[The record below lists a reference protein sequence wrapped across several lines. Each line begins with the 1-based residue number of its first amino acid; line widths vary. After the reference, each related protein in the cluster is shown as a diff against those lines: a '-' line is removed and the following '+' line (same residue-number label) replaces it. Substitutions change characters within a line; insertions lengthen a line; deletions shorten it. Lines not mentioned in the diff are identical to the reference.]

1 MTENDAVTEETRG
14 RRYIRFWGLA
24 VLVVA
29 ALLGIGFFPTRR
41 LAGDEALPAML
52 VGCLIGLTSAGV
64 AAWLLVAANNN
75 TAPTARMENAF
86 RAMVVRLVVVAVL
99 GLAVTLGGTLERMP
113 LLFWVATSY
122 VALLPL
128 EVRLA
133 IR

>member
-1 MTENDAVTEETRG
+1 VTGASRG
-14 RRYIRFWGLA
+14 RRYLEFLGLA

-41 LAGDEALPAML
+41 LGGDEALPAML
-52 VGCLIGLTSAGV
+52 AGCLIGLTSAGV
-64 AAWLLVAANNN
+64 AAWLLVAANN
-75 TAPTARMENAF
+75 TAPTARIENAV
-86 RAMVVRLVVVAVL
+86 RAMVIRLVVVAVL
-99 GLAVTLGGTLERMP
+99 GVAAALSGGVARIP
-113 LLFWVATSY
+113 LLFWLATSY

>member
-1 MTENDAVTEETRG
+1 MTDASRG
-14 RRYIRFWGLA
+14 GRYIRFLGLA

-29 ALLGIGFFPTRR
+29 VLFGIGFLPTRR
-41 LAGDEALPAML
+41 FAGDEALPAML
-52 VGCLIGLTSAGV
+52 VGCLISLTSAAV
-64 AAWLLVAANNN
+64 AAWLLVGADN
-75 TAPTARMENAF
+75 TAPTARMKNAF

-99 GLAVTLGGTLERMP
+99 GLAAALSGALAQMP

>member
-1 MTENDAVTEETRG
+1 VTGPSRG
-14 RRYIRFWGLA
+14 SRYIRFLGLA

-41 LAGDEALPAML
+41 LAGDEGLPAML

-64 AAWLLVAANNN
+64 AAWLLVASNN
-75 TAPTARMENAF
+75 TAPDARMQTAF
-86 RAMVVRLVVVAVL
+86 RAMVVRLVVVTVL
-99 GLAVTLGGTLERMP
+99 GLAAVLGGTLAQMP

>member
-1 MTENDAVTEETRG
+1 MTG
-14 RRYIRFWGLA
+14 PSPGSRYIRFLGLA

-29 ALLGIGFFPTRR
+29 ALLGIGFVPTRR
-41 LAGDEALPAML
+41 LAGDEGLPAML

-64 AAWLLVAANNN
+64 AAWLLVAANN
-75 TAPTARMENAF
+75 TAPGARMQVAF

-99 GLAVTLGGTLERMP
+99 GLAAVLGGTLAQMP

>member
-1 MTENDAVTEETRG
+1 MTGASRG
-14 RRYIRFWGLA
+14 RRYIRFLGLA

-41 LAGDEALPAML
+41 LAGDEGLPAML
-52 VGCLIGLTSAGV
+52 VGCLISLTSAGV

-75 TAPTARMENAF
+75 TAPTARMQTAF

-99 GLAVTLGGTLERMP
+99 GLAAVLGGTLAQMP

>member
-1 MTENDAVTEETRG
+1 VTGALRG
-14 RRYIRFWGLA
+14 RRYIRFLGLA

-41 LAGDEALPAML
+41 LAGDEGLPAML
-52 VGCLIGLTSAGV
+52 VGCLIGLISAGV
-64 AAWLLVAANNN
+64 AAWVLVAANNN
-75 TAPTARMENAF
+75 TAPTARMQTAF

-99 GLAVTLGGTLERMP
+99 GLAAVLGGTLAQMP